1 MAEDKISLKVVKL
14 ALLGDS
20 SVGKTALCNSLMNLE
35 FSEEKLSTIGIDK
48 LETKFPLKNG
58 TEIKLVLW
66 DTAGQERFRSMA
78 LKTLRAV
85 QGIVVVF
92 DVTKRKTFESVNSW
106 LEEIRECLDNPCLIL
121 FGNKIDIDKKEW
133 QVTKEEVEKFA
144 GSLNLTYFET
154 SAKTKQGLNEGFSFI
169 VNKAYDRVKAQS
181 GINLEEDE
189 YEIVNGCFGKKKR
202 RKKKNKDKDKDKD
215 SDKGKVK
222 EKNKK

>member
-1 MAEDKISLKVVKL
+1 MKKDLVSIIVPVYNT
-14 ALLGDS
+14 
-20 SVGKTALCNSLMNLE
+20 GKY
-35 FSEEKLSTIGIDK
+35 
-48 LETKFPLKNG
+48 
-58 TEIKLVLW
+58 
-66 DTAGQERFRSMA
+66 
-78 LKTLRAV
+78 
-85 QGIVVVF
+85 
-92 DVTKRKTFESVNSW
+92 
-106 LEEIRECLDNPCLIL
+106 IRECLDNPCLIL

-169 VNKAYDRVKAQS
+169 VNKAYDRVKTQS
-181 GINLEEDE
+181 SFNLEEDE